1 MSFNKCSATNIKR
14 KNKPKKLNT
23 MKPVHELIK
32 DMQVKTV
39 ETFFT
44 NYRKE
49 TKDYFI
55 IPTDFLIA
63 NITNY
68 ELWGG
73 SKSTCFDSVN
83 FDILECMEE
92 LAKEGQ
98 YLYNSKVAERFCEK
112 FNLGEYNESKHRFLS
127 SIVYCNQQYRRQVK
141 DEMYAKIKHEKLTNE
156 GYKVL
161 AGTDIDTLIETKSKC
176 FVYINY
182 TNMVGA
188 EGQKQ
193 FEKKLVLRRNGDGI
207 IWMTPQSS
215 RKGYTAHIGQYYKPV

>member
-1 MSFNKCSATNIKR
+1 
-14 KNKPKKLNT
+14 
-23 MKPVHELIK
+23 MKIVHELIK
-32 DMQVKTV
+32 DMELKTV

-44 NYRKE
+44 NHRESK
-49 TKDYFI
+49 KDYFI

-63 NITNY
+63 NITNN

-73 SKSTCFDSVN
+73 SKSTCFDGVN
-83 FDILECMEE
+83 FDMLECMEE
-92 LAKEGQ
+92 LTKEGQ
-98 YLYNSKVAERFCEK
+98 YLYNSIVAERFCDK
-112 FNLGEYNESKHRFLS
+112 FNLGKYDESKHRFLS
-127 SIVYCNQQYRRQVK
+127 SMVYCNQQYRRQVQ
-141 DEMYAKIKHEKLTNE
+141 DEMYAKMKHEKLTNE

-161 AGTDIDTLIETKSKC
+161 LIIDIDTLIETKSKC
-176 FVYINY
+176 FVYLNY

-215 RKGYTAHIGQYYKPV
+215 RKGYTAQIGQYYKTV